1 MISPDD
7 ALITSALL
15 PPLHEVLPF
24 FFIHIVV
31 FVFEESNS
39 YTAPPLADVDW
50 KPLKRNDTDAVLLH
64 WKWLG
69 TVTREGSFLFTTPC
83 STTEGRSKLQDTGVG
98 VGVAVPSSIGLH
110 PSIRG

>member
-39 YTAPPLADVDW
+39 YTAPPLADVD
-50 KPLKRNDTDAVLLH
+50 
-64 WKWLG
+64 
-69 TVTREGSFLFTTPC
+69 
-83 STTEGRSKLQDTGVG
+83 
-98 VGVAVPSSIGLH
+98 
-110 PSIRG
+110 